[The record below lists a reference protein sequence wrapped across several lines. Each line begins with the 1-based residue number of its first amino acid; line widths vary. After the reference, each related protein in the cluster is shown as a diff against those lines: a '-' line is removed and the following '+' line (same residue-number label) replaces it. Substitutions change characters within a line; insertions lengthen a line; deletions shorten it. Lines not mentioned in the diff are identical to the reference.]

1 MSADETARYEALA
14 AEHDRALELVADA
27 RHEINNALM
36 AIMGL
41 VELLEMRPDLDFP
54 IRKRLQGISAETT
67 RILNQVKKLESLKRR

>member
-1 MSADETARYEALA
+1 MSDEARYAALA
-14 AEHDRALELVADA
+14 AEHEQALELVADA

-54 IRKRLQGISAETT
+54 IRKRLQGIAAETG
-67 RILNQVKKLESLKRR
+67 RIQGQVKKLESLKRR